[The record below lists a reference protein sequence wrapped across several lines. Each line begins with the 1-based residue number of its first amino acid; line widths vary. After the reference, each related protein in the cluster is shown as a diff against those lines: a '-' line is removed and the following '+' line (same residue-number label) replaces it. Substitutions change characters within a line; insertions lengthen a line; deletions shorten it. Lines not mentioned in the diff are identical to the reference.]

1 MSSLKAGTEF
11 YLPQPPVSVD
21 TIKATGEGHIPKLT
35 GRAALVTGAWFG
47 SAGIDSPIR
56 PN

>member
-21 TIKATGEGHIPKLT
+21 TIKATGGGHMSKLM

-56 PN
+56 PD